1 MEEETKVEG
10 EVTTTPEVELGE
22 VTSTE
27 DVIEESSACDCE
39 KPLEEVTE

>member
-1 MEEETKVEG
+1 MEEETKV
-10 EVTTTPEVELGE
+10 TATPEVELEE

-27 DVIEESSACDCE
+27 DVIEEGSACDCE